1 MTIHLGGRDE
11 EQIRVKRAKAR
22 GMTTRGM
29 MTRAHALCVRPQL
42 LVIRSKR
49 VERENLS
56 KSGLDITRVFVLT
69 WGGASQVFKQR
80 TYRVNRVSDDA

>member
-1 MTIHLGGRDE
+1 VTIHLGGRDE
-11 EQIRVKRAKAR
+11 EQIRVKKSESE
-22 GMTTRGM
+22 GYDD
-29 MTRAHALCVRPQL
+29 
-42 LVIRSKR
+42 KR
-49 VERENLS
+49 YDDEGTCAMCASPATGHPIEKRENLS